1 MERLIILGASAL
13 QVPLIKQAS
22 KMGYY
27 TTVFDFN
34 PEAIGIQYADDFYR
48 ISTIDEKQVFNQAKE
63 LKPKAI
69 LTAATDMPMRAVAYA
84 SEKLG
89 LTSISYETAVIST
102 DKALMAEK
110 LASESVNSPRF
121 IQIDNDNLNNLD
133 VLISKLT
140 FPVIIKPVDSSGSRG
155 VIKVTDKSDLEQA
168 IIYSKEYSK
177 MGKII
182 IEEYIEGD
190 EVSVEVLIN
199 DGNIFV
205 IAITD
210 KVTTNSPH
218 FVEVGHY
225 QPTKFSNSIQ
235 ERIKKTTIDAIKAL
249 KINSGAAHAELRIK
263 NGKPYIIEVGARL
276 GGDYITSHLTPLN
289 TGVNMIEGLINIA
302 TGNNLNIKTVNKSA
316 SYAIRFIPLEQT
328 GIFKGISNL
337 NLITEQFKENIV
349 ETVIYPDLNSQVEYS
364 NSSNSRL
371 GHFVLVAKN
380 RNELEEIFNNIVGKL
395 SIEIES

>member
-34 PEAIGIQYADDFYR
+34 PEAVGIQYANDYYQ
-48 ISTIDEKQVFNQAKE
+48 ISTIDETQVFNKAKE

-89 LTSISYETAVIST
+89 LPSVSYETAVICT

-110 LASESVNSPRF
+110 LALENVRSPRF
-121 IQIDNDNLNNLD
+121 IKIDNDNSDNLNEL
-133 VLISKLT
+133 VAKLT
-140 FPVIIKPVDSSGSRG
+140 FPVIVKPVDSSGSRG
-155 VIKVTDKSDLEQA
+155 VIKVTDKSNLEQA
-168 IIYSKEYSK
+168 VIYARRYSKV
-177 MGKII
+177 GNII

-218 FVEVGHY
+218 FIEVGHY
-225 QPTKFSNSIQ
+225 QPTHFSNKIQ
-235 ERIKKTTIDAIKAL
+235 EKIKDTTIDAIKAL

-263 NGKPYIIEVGARL
+263 DGKPYIIEVGARL

-289 TGVNMIEGLINIA
+289 TGFNMIEGLINIA
-302 TGNNLNIKTVNKSA
+302 TGNILNINIAPNNS
-316 SYAIRFIPLEQT
+316 SYAIRFIPLERT

-337 NLITEQFKENIV
+337 NIVTEHFEENIV
-349 ETVIYPDLNSQVEYS
+349 ETVIYPELNSQVEHS

-371 GHFVLVAKN
+371 GHFILVAKN
-380 RNELEEIFNNIVGKL
+380 RDELEEIFANIIAEIA
-395 SIEIES
+395 IEIQ